1 MARLKIGFFKVI
13 WVKVLRNFK
22 FSYFFCKFYSTIF
35 GPKYS
40 HRGGQ
45 QKLGKFAK
53 EKVNSILKLG
63 RWV

>member
-1 MARLKIGFFKVI
+1 LAFSSQFGLESFG
-13 WVKVLRNFK
+13 NFK
-22 FSYFFCKFYSTIF
+22 FSYFCRKFWSTIF

-53 EKVNSILKLG
+53 
-63 RWV
+63 